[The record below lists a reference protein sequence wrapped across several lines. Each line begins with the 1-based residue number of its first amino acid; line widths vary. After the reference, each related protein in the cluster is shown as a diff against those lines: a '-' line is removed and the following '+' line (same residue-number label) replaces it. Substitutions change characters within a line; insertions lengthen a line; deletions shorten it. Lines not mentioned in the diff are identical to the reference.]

1 MRYYTFHSATTATLG
16 EGSVLVPDVVA
27 ANPANYA
34 GVAFP
39 AVWQTS
45 APMVPH
51 PRAGNVVMVRLVPV
65 ELELGTHPRECLVV
79 CEAQAV
85 AA

>member
-1 MRYYTFHSATTATLG
+1 MRYYTFHAAQTATLG

-27 ANPANYA
+27 SNPANYA
-34 GVAFP
+34 GVPFP

-51 PRAGNVVMVRLVPV
+51 PRAGKLVMVRLAPV
-65 ELELGTHPRECLVV
+65 QLELGADPLECLVV

-85 AA
+85 GA